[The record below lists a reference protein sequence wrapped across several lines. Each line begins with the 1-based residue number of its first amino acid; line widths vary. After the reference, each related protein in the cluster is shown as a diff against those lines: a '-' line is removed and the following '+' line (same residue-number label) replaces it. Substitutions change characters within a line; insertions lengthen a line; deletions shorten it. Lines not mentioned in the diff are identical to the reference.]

1 MNGLIEIRNGMAVL
15 APETAARLAEF
26 ERKTKEIK
34 AAEDALRQQ
43 ILEEME
49 ANDLKSVDTDEM
61 TITYKAAYDR
71 ETLDSKKLRADHADL
86 YDQYVKLTAVK
97 ASVSIKLKEA
107 R

>member
-1 MNGLIEIRNGMAVL
+1 MSESIEIRNGMAIL

-34 AAEDALRQQ
+34 AAEDALRQK

-49 ANDLKSVDTDEM
+49 ANNLKSVDTDEM
-61 TITYKAAYDR
+61 MISYKAPYDR
-71 ETLDSKKLRADHADL
+71 ETLDSKKLRADHPDL
-86 YDQYVKLTAVK
+86 YDNYVKITTVK

-107 R
+107 